1 MDRLSKPE
9 EWVFIFCLIL
19 PITSLVLIIITD
31 VETFSSNSARRR
43 KHRNRTTGT
52 YSDVH
57 SPYIDTELPQ
67 VLEQPR
73 CVDNDHC
80 LYAFFVPSEFQSRC
94 EMLKLILFL
103 LYLGI
108 CQHHCVI
115 LYVYIGDM
123 TDAGGVLTFYI
134 PAIIDDEG

>member
-1 MDRLSKPE
+1 
-9 EWVFIFCLIL
+9 
-19 PITSLVLIIITD
+19 
-31 VETFSSNSARRR
+31 
-43 KHRNRTTGT
+43 
-52 YSDVH
+52 
-57 SPYIDTELPQ
+57 
-67 VLEQPR
+67 
-73 CVDNDHC
+73 
-80 LYAFFVPSEFQSRC
+80 
-94 EMLKLILFL
+94 MLKLILFL